1 MQNGKKVK
9 LTKRKPT
16 RGASKMKLEKTDYEP
31 DADDKREKEKLYLFE
46 DELAESSQLAVNNIC
61 DFMTGNKNLVHIDF
75 TNTGLTEQQM
85 WFFGRAMLHAPSL
98 RSIHLS

>member
-46 DELAESSQLAVNNIC
+46 DELAESS
-61 DFMTGNKNLVHIDF
+61 
-75 TNTGLTEQQM
+75 
-85 WFFGRAMLHAPSL
+85 
-98 RSIHLS
+98 

>member
-1 MQNGKKVK
+1 MYLNLSHNSLIEDLYKGTEEMQNGKKVK

-46 DELAESSQLAVNNIC
+46 DELAESS
-61 DFMTGNKNLVHIDF
+61 
-75 TNTGLTEQQM
+75 
-85 WFFGRAMLHAPSL
+85 
-98 RSIHLS
+98 